1 MQTSYIKNGIKMKN
15 MIIIASVIMLVACST
30 SSTIKKASES
40 KSAFDDAVYEGEEYL
55 VNNEIPDEDA
65 YRIFHQ
71 AATGFVS
78 IQSIRGSAEKR
89 ASDFC
94 KRQGKEM
101 FALRERTSSPP
112 HILGNFPRIE
122 IVFACIENKDTIETV
137 TNSDKYSQIERLKKL
152 LDSGAL
158 TKEEYQIEKK
168 KLLSN

>member
-1 MQTSYIKNGIKMKN
+1 MKN
-15 MIIIASVIMLVACST
+15 LIVIASIVLLASCST

-40 KSAFDDAVYEGEEYL
+40 KSAFDDAVYEGEEYI
-55 VNNEIPDEDA
+55 VNNDISDEEA
-65 YRIFHQ
+65 YRVFHQ

-89 ASDFC
+89 AIDFC

-101 FALRERTSSPP
+101 LALRERTSSPP

-122 IVFACIENKDTIETV
+122 IVFACIENKV
-137 TNSDKYSQIERLKKL
+137 TNEEVYNNDKYTQIERLKKL

-158 TKEEYQIEKK
+158 TREEYQVEKK
-168 KLLSN
+168 KLLSK